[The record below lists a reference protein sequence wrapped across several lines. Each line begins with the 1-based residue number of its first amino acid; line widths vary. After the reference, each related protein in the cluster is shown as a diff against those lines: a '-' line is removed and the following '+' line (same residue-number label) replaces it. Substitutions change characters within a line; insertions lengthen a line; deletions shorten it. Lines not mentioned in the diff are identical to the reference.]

1 MSRIARLLRTLAALG
16 VAAAAIALSGC
27 ATAPGSETVRSAV
40 DPFEPYNRAMDA
52 FNEALDDV
60 LVAPAARVYGAAVP
74 AFARMMVGNF
84 FANLWDLPSAGHQL
98 LQGKPEKAVLGLFR
112 FAVNSTIGMGGLID
126 IATDAGIDRAREDFG
141 QTFGR
146 WGIPPGPYLVL
157 PLFGPSTV
165 RDAVGLVL
173 DFKTDLVSEIEPTS
187 ARLGLRAL
195 WIVEVR
201 ERLFTATDLVESVAL
216 DRYLFVR
223 DSYLQRRRSLVW
235 DGEPPEED
243 DGRK

>member
-1 MSRIARLLRTLAALG
+1 MIRLARTLRRLSALG

-27 ATAPGSETVRSAV
+27 ATLPGSQAVRSPV
-40 DPFEPYNRAMDA
+40 DPFESYNRAMDA
-52 FNEALDDV
+52 FNQKLDDV
-60 LVAPAARVYGAAVP
+60 IVAPAARAYGAVVP

-165 RDAVGLVL
+165 RDTVGLVL

-187 ARLGLRAL
+187 LRLGLRGL

-201 ERLFTATDLVESVAL
+201 ERLFAATDLVESIAL

-223 DSYLQRRRSLVW
+223 DSYLQRRRNLVW
-235 DGEPPEED
+235 DGDPPPAD
-243 DGRK
+243 DDRK